1 MRFPPPRRGSL
12 TTSATHDRL
21 QARKIRRRFGEA
33 GQGRPPRRADRA
45 QDPRL
50 PDPRQ
55 AQASI
60 EPERGPSRPGQPPHT
75 HTATRTKKGK
85 PRGKG
90 RLPKAILYAV
100 ETDPDRVVIGPSKNL
115 IGTVGQAFEH
125 EGEVQYKGRNYPP
138 RPFMAPALALEAPKL
153 PGFLIEQLDKIK

>member
-1 MRFPPPRRGSL
+1 MIAFKPGKYVDD
-12 TTSATHDRL
+12 SAKL
-21 QARKIRRRFGEA
+21 AKA
-33 GQGRPPRRADRA
+33 VRRAGRIALRILGFQTRA
-45 QDPRL
+45 
-50 PDPRQ
+50 Q